1 LFGYSDLEVFQKWRK
16 KNIILAKYIMALM
29 VSSNG
34 KGVYANAI
42 TNRTAAS
49 GGSCGGNKKA
59 GTFSGSVGWPR
70 GNMAASVFWR
80 APQRP
85 TVSCAENVR
94 LSTRNPVQYARGSYA
109 ITHAGTLL
117 G

>member
-1 LFGYSDLEVFQKWRK
+1 
-16 KNIILAKYIMALM
+16 MALI
-29 VSSNG
+29 VSSHG

-42 TNRTAAS
+42 SNRTRQS

-59 GTFSGSVGWPR
+59 GTFGGSVSWPR
-70 GNMAASVFWR
+70 RNMAASVFWR
-80 APQRP
+80 APQRAVA
-85 TVSCAENVR
+85 TCAQLSV

-109 ITHAGTLL
+109 LTHSGTLL